1 MKYMDED
8 IREIET
14 LPDGSGIFEIGP
26 QIKEKIDTKFHDN
39 LAIDELSETA
49 LKNLSNDLITAV
61 NEDIEARKEWI
72 DSIDRVKKY
81 LGFSIE
87 DTEEL
92 PFPMASGT
100 FDTTMSTALIRFYAT
115 VRAELLP
122 QSGPAG
128 FRIKGQSSEE
138 LEDAGTK
145 ERDWLNYFLTVIDK
159 GYYSDFEKFILQVG
173 FNGSGFKK
181 TYYDKILGRPVSRY
195 ITVKDFIIDG
205 DCTSIMD
212 SSRLTHVLRLSK
224 RDIILN
230 QEKGIYRK
238 VDLAYLNSQE
248 NANSIENLLDDS
260 TLKRDDIDL
269 RVYTKRTLFEICEIH
284 TYLNLNQ
291 YKDNNFDKDD
301 DNLPLPYIVTID
313 YTTKEVLAVMRN
325 WEETDPI
332 KERINYFVQY
342 DYLPG
347 FGTYGLGLAHLIGAN
362 AITLTTLLRELVDSG
377 KFQNLPAALCQEG
390 MGQQNNDLIVGPGQ
404 VKPLNTGGIPL
415 RDFIVQLPFGG
426 PSQTLRELRL
436 EIMEQTKELGSTS
449 EMGMMESREDIPT
462 GTALAFLE
470 TNNRIQSAVLRSM
483 HYSLSQELQ
492 LIAKIFRDTADEN
505 FSKTFE
511 GQTISYQDFRDEVE
525 IIPISDP
532 SSNSTVQRIMKAQA
546 TMELAMQAPE
556 LHNMIEVFK
565 LSYKAQGLDEREI
578 DKILKPDPDK
588 MEQDILPLDPVS
600 ENINMLK
607 GMPVKAAIWQ
617 EHAAHNLLHGLYAE
631 ANVENQELVANITA
645 HIKEHDA
652 YAYLNKMQQELGMA
666 LPPLEELENPEIQ
679 NAIAMALANAL
690 GESQMSNEQIAPPLD
705 PNAVWL
711 SDIKAKQRD
720 TEARERIANSR
731 AETEVFKAQLDFEKE
746 KTKIESSEDMA
757 KLRSET
763 EVFKAQLDFEKEKT
777 KIESS
782 EDMAKL
788 RSETELLKQ
797 QNANI

>member
-1 MKYMDED
+1 MKYMDEE

-14 LPDGSGIFEIGP
+14 LPDGSGIFEIGTP
-26 QIKEKIDTKFHDN
+26 VKEEIDKKFHDN
-39 LAIDELSETA
+39 LAVDELSDSA
-49 LKNLSNDLITAV
+49 LKNLSNDLITAI
-61 NEDIEARKEWI
+61 NEDINARKEWI
-72 DSIDRVKKY
+72 ESIDRVKQY

-87 DTEEL
+87 DTETP

-100 FDTTMSTALIRFYAT
+100 FDTTLSTALIRFYAT
-115 VRAELLP
+115 TRAEILP
-122 QSGPAG
+122 PTGPAG
-128 FRIKGQSSEE
+128 FRIKGQSSSE
-138 LEDAGTK
+138 LEAAGTK

-159 GYYSDFEKFILQVG
+159 AYYSDFEKFIIQLG

-181 TYYDKILGRPVSRY
+181 IYYDKILDRPVSRF

-248 NANSIENLLDDS
+248 NTNSIENLLDES
-260 TLKRDDIDL
+260 TLKKDDIDL
-269 RVYTKRTLFEICEIH
+269 RVYTKRTLFQICEVH

-301 DNLPLPYIVTID
+301 DQLPLPYIVTLD
-313 YTTKEVLAVMRN
+313 YTTKEVLAVRRN
-325 WEETDPI
+325 WEENDPT

-342 DYLPG
+342 NYLPN
-347 FGTYGLGLAHLIGAN
+347 FGIYGLGLAHLIGAN
-362 AITLTTLLRELVDSG
+362 AITLTTLLRELVDAG

-390 MGQQNNDLIVGPGQ
+390 MGQQDNDLRVGPGQ
-404 VKPLNTGGIPL
+404 VKPLNTGGVPL
-415 RDFIVQLPFGG
+415 KEFIMPLPFLG

-436 EIMEQTKELGSTS
+436 EVMDQTKELGSTS

-470 TNNRIQSAVLRSM
+470 TNNRIQSAVLRSI

-492 LIAKIFRDTADEN
+492 LIAKIFRSTAEEN
-505 FSKTFE
+505 FSQTFE
-511 GQTISYQDFRDEVE
+511 GNTISYHDFRDEVE

-532 SSNSTVQRIMKAQA
+532 SSNSTIQRIMKAQA

-578 DKILKPDPDK
+578 DKILKPDPAE

-617 EHAAHNLLHGLYAE
+617 EHAAHKLLHGLYAE
-631 ANVENQELVANITA
+631 TNANNQDLVANLMA
-645 HIKEHDA
+645 HIKEHEA
-652 YAYLNKMQQELGMA
+652 YEYLIKMQQELGME
-666 LPPLEELENPEIQ
+666 LPPLEQLENPEIQ
-679 NAIAMALANAL
+679 NAIAMALAQSVDSSEIETEVNV
-690 GESQMSNEQIAPPLD
+690 PPPD

-711 SDIKAKQRD
+711 SDIEAKQAE
-720 TEARERIANSR
+720 TEARERIANIR
-731 AETEVFKAQLDFEKE
+731 AETDVFKAQLDFEKE
-746 KTKIESSEDMA
+746 KAKIESSED
-757 KLRSET
+757 
-763 EVFKAQLDFEKEKT
+763 
-777 KIESS
+777 I
-782 EDMAKL
+782 AKL

-797 QNANI
+797 RNANL